1 MPGTVARLAG
11 PAYVSNSA
19 ADILA
24 PATNTYA
31 LVRQIHLVNKDTST
45 AYTVTLYVGATG
57 GSAGGTEVSGG
68 AHSIAAGAELDLYFP
83 SGLKLVGGTDYLSGV
98 ASAASKIVVTV
109 LGEKYAV

>member
-1 MPGTVARLAG
+1 MPGTVSRLAG
-11 PAYVSNSA
+11 PAYVSNAA
-19 ADILA
+19 ADIFN
-24 PATNTYA
+24 PASNTYA

-68 AHSIAAGAELDLYFP
+68 SHSIAAGAELDLYFP
-83 SGLKLVGGTDYLSGV
+83 SGLRMSTSDFLSGV

-109 LGEKYAV
+109 LGEKYAA